1 MGNYARTVTTLAYK
15 DALVELRTR
24 ESLVACV
31 VFVSIVVVVFAFA
44 LDLAPATAHAVAPGL
59 LWVTVV
65 FAGLLALGRSFTA
78 ERERGCLDGLL
89 LAPVDPSALYIGK
102 VLGHVVFMLIVLA
115 VALPVFTVL
124 LGVPL
129 LSVGLAPVA
138 ALSVLGFA
146 AAGTLFAALTH
157 NSRSRDV
164 LLPTLFLPLAIP
176 VIITAVGATHHLL
189 ANLSSNETL
198 GVMAATDALYLTVG
212 MLLFAYTLEE

>member
-78 ERERGCLDGLL
+78 ERERGCLHRFL
-89 LAPVDPSALYIGK
+89 LAPGAPSALFIGK
-102 VLGHVVFMLIVLA
+102 ELCLVVLMLVVR
-115 VALPVFTVL
+115 
-124 LGVPL
+124 G
-129 LSVGLAPVA
+129 VGLAV
-138 ALSVLGFA
+138 F
-146 AAGTLFAALTH
+146 
-157 NSRSRDV
+157 
-164 LLPTLFLPLAIP
+164 
-176 VIITAVGATHHLL
+176 
-189 ANLSSNETL
+189 
-198 GVMAATDALYLTVG
+198 
-212 MLLFAYTLEE
+212 